1 MSPLAWLS
9 EKMLWVMSYVSPGAY
24 MRVGSTILTTSPLLL
39 ALKDGFPVPDPPEPP
54 DPPFSPPGPPGPPGP
69 PDPGG
74 SGIAGL
80 LPGGLT
86 PPPALPPPA
95 AGVAGSGPDGSG
107 LAGLARLLSGA
118 FAVGVSPG
126 LLPGLAAFEPFSLA
140 LGSSPSVSS
149 PRACS
154 SCCSVGAGWSI
165 VSLAGTSL

>member
-39 ALKDGFPVPDPPEPP
+39 ALKDGLPVPDPPEPP
-54 DPPFSPPGPPGPPGP
+54 DPPGPPE
-69 PDPGG
+69 PGG

-107 LAGLARLLSGA
+107 LAGLARLLAGS
-118 FAVGVSPG
+118 FAVGFSPV
-126 LLPGLAAFEPFSLA
+126 LLPWLAAFEPF
-140 LGSSPSVSS
+140 
-149 PRACS
+149 
-154 SCCSVGAGWSI
+154 
-165 VSLAGTSL
+165 